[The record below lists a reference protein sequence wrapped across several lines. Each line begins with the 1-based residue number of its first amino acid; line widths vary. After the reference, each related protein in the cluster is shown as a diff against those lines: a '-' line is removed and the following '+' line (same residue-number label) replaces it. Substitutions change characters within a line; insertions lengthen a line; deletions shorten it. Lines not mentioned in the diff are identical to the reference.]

1 MIAGKVLNSPIRWAG
16 SKKKILV
23 EMLNAFKP
31 NRENYI
37 ECFLGSG
44 VVLINVLKKNN
55 TLNYKNFYVNDINPH
70 IINFY
75 KLLQNNPHHIIKQI
89 GELVEVY
96 NNYDMPKKEEY
107 YYELKMRFNEE
118 KDLYIYLKGVIKT
131 LITINKSIFMIKD
144 KMLLINNSVR
154 DDVEDYDVE
163 INLNEVNSFYSSNNK
178 DSFKLVLKD
187 NTEIELDFD
196 RNS

>member
-1 MIAGKVLNSPIRWAG
+1 MEEITFEEF
-16 SKKKILV
+16 KK
-23 EMLNAFKP
+23 
-31 NRENYI
+31 Y
-37 ECFLGSG
+37 
-44 VVLINVLKKNN
+44 
-55 TLNYKNFYVNDINPH
+55 FY
-70 IINFY
+70 
-75 KLLQNNPHHIIKQI
+75 
-89 GELVEVY
+89 
-96 NNYDMPKKEEY
+96 
-107 YYELKMRFNEE
+107 FNEE

>member
-1 MIAGKVLNSPIRWAG
+1 M
-16 SKKKILV
+16 KKITF
-23 EMLNAFKP
+23 EEFKK
-31 NRENYI
+31 Y
-37 ECFLGSG
+37 
-44 VVLINVLKKNN
+44 
-55 TLNYKNFYVNDINPH
+55 FY
-70 IINFY
+70 
-75 KLLQNNPHHIIKQI
+75 
-89 GELVEVY
+89 
-96 NNYDMPKKEEY
+96 
-107 YYELKMRFNEE
+107 FNEE

-187 NTEIELDFD
+187 NSEIELDFD

>member
-1 MIAGKVLNSPIRWAG
+1 MEEITFEKF
-16 SKKKILV
+16 KKYL
-23 EMLNAFKP
+23 
-31 NRENYI
+31 Y
-37 ECFLGSG
+37 
-44 VVLINVLKKNN
+44 
-55 TLNYKNFYVNDINPH
+55 
-70 IINFY
+70 
-75 KLLQNNPHHIIKQI
+75 
-89 GELVEVY
+89 
-96 NNYDMPKKEEY
+96 
-107 YYELKMRFNEE
+107 FNEE
-118 KDLYIYLKGVIKT
+118 KDLYIYLKGTIKT

-144 KMLLINNSVR
+144 TMLLINNSVR

>member
-1 MIAGKVLNSPIRWAG
+1 
-16 SKKKILV
+16 
-23 EMLNAFKP
+23 
-31 NRENYI
+31 
-37 ECFLGSG
+37 
-44 VVLINVLKKNN
+44 
-55 TLNYKNFYVNDINPH
+55 
-70 IINFY
+70 
-75 KLLQNNPHHIIKQI
+75 
-89 GELVEVY
+89 
-96 NNYDMPKKEEY
+96 
-107 YYELKMRFNEE
+107 
-118 KDLYIYLKGVIKT
+118 
-131 LITINKSIFMIKD
+131 MIKD

>member
-1 MIAGKVLNSPIRWAG
+1 MEEITFEEF
-16 SKKKILV
+16 KK
-23 EMLNAFKP
+23 F
-31 NRENYI
+31 
-37 ECFLGSG
+37 
-44 VVLINVLKKNN
+44 
-55 TLNYKNFYVNDINPH
+55 FY
-70 IINFY
+70 
-75 KLLQNNPHHIIKQI
+75 
-89 GELVEVY
+89 
-96 NNYDMPKKEEY
+96 
-107 YYELKMRFNEE
+107 FNEE

-163 INLNEVNSFYSSNNK
+163 INLKEVNSFYSSNNK
-178 DSFKLVLKD
+178 DSFKLELKD

>member
-1 MIAGKVLNSPIRWAG
+1 MEEITFEKF
-16 SKKKILV
+16 KKYL
-23 EMLNAFKP
+23 
-31 NRENYI
+31 Y
-37 ECFLGSG
+37 
-44 VVLINVLKKNN
+44 
-55 TLNYKNFYVNDINPH
+55 
-70 IINFY
+70 
-75 KLLQNNPHHIIKQI
+75 
-89 GELVEVY
+89 
-96 NNYDMPKKEEY
+96 
-107 YYELKMRFNEE
+107 FNEE
-118 KDLYIYLKGVIKT
+118 KDLYIYLKGTIKT

>member
-1 MIAGKVLNSPIRWAG
+1 MEEITFEEF
-16 SKKKILV
+16 KK
-23 EMLNAFKP
+23 
-31 NRENYI
+31 Y
-37 ECFLGSG
+37 
-44 VVLINVLKKNN
+44 
-55 TLNYKNFYVNDINPH
+55 FY
-70 IINFY
+70 
-75 KLLQNNPHHIIKQI
+75 
-89 GELVEVY
+89 
-96 NNYDMPKKEEY
+96 
-107 YYELKMRFNEE
+107 FNEE

-178 DSFKLVLKD
+178 DSFNLVLKD

>member
-1 MIAGKVLNSPIRWAG
+1 M
-16 SKKKILV
+16 KKITF
-23 EMLNAFKP
+23 EEFKK
-31 NRENYI
+31 
-37 ECFLGSG
+37 L
-44 VVLINVLKKNN
+44 
-55 TLNYKNFYVNDINPH
+55 FY
-70 IINFY
+70 
-75 KLLQNNPHHIIKQI
+75 
-89 GELVEVY
+89 
-96 NNYDMPKKEEY
+96 
-107 YYELKMRFNEE
+107 FNEE

>member
-1 MIAGKVLNSPIRWAG
+1 M
-16 SKKKILV
+16 KKITF
-23 EMLNAFKP
+23 EEFKK
-31 NRENYI
+31 Y
-37 ECFLGSG
+37 
-44 VVLINVLKKNN
+44 
-55 TLNYKNFYVNDINPH
+55 FY
-70 IINFY
+70 
-75 KLLQNNPHHIIKQI
+75 
-89 GELVEVY
+89 
-96 NNYDMPKKEEY
+96 
-107 YYELKMRFNEE
+107 FNEE

>member
-1 MIAGKVLNSPIRWAG
+1 MEEITFEEF
-16 SKKKILV
+16 KK
-23 EMLNAFKP
+23 
-31 NRENYI
+31 Y
-37 ECFLGSG
+37 
-44 VVLINVLKKNN
+44 
-55 TLNYKNFYVNDINPH
+55 FY
-70 IINFY
+70 
-75 KLLQNNPHHIIKQI
+75 
-89 GELVEVY
+89 
-96 NNYDMPKKEEY
+96 
-107 YYELKMRFNEE
+107 FNEE

-178 DSFKLVLKD
+178 DSFNLVLKD

-196 RNS
+196 SNS

>member
-1 MIAGKVLNSPIRWAG
+1 MEEITFEKF
-16 SKKKILV
+16 KKYL
-23 EMLNAFKP
+23 
-31 NRENYI
+31 Y
-37 ECFLGSG
+37 
-44 VVLINVLKKNN
+44 
-55 TLNYKNFYVNDINPH
+55 
-70 IINFY
+70 
-75 KLLQNNPHHIIKQI
+75 
-89 GELVEVY
+89 
-96 NNYDMPKKEEY
+96 
-107 YYELKMRFNEE
+107 FNEE
-118 KDLYIYLKGVIKT
+118 KDLYIYLKGNIKT

>member
-1 MIAGKVLNSPIRWAG
+1 M
-16 SKKKILV
+16 KKITF
-23 EMLNAFKP
+23 EEFKK
-31 NRENYI
+31 Y
-37 ECFLGSG
+37 
-44 VVLINVLKKNN
+44 
-55 TLNYKNFYVNDINPH
+55 FY
-70 IINFY
+70 
-75 KLLQNNPHHIIKQI
+75 
-89 GELVEVY
+89 
-96 NNYDMPKKEEY
+96 
-107 YYELKMRFNEE
+107 FNEE

-187 NTEIELDFD
+187 STEIELDFD

>member
-1 MIAGKVLNSPIRWAG
+1 MEEITFEEF
-16 SKKKILV
+16 KK
-23 EMLNAFKP
+23 
-31 NRENYI
+31 Y
-37 ECFLGSG
+37 
-44 VVLINVLKKNN
+44 
-55 TLNYKNFYVNDINPH
+55 FY
-70 IINFY
+70 
-75 KLLQNNPHHIIKQI
+75 
-89 GELVEVY
+89 
-96 NNYDMPKKEEY
+96 
-107 YYELKMRFNEE
+107 FNEE

-144 KMLLINNSVR
+144 KMILINNSVR

-178 DSFKLVLKD
+178 DSFNLVLKD